1 MAPLI
6 LMPADFW
13 SESFPVIDAFQERI
27 RETGIGTVQM
37 TLLAFLVTFLITRS
51 ITWSIK
57 HGKGPFGDM
66 SVGGTHIHHLVPG
79 IFLLLISGV
88 IGIAIDWQPS
98 GVAGL
103 IVPTLFGIG
112 AALTLDEF
120 ALWLTLKDVYWSK
133 EGRRSVDAVIVLGA
147 VLAIAALGIPFWVE
161 VWNNADVA
169 GSGIIATWH
178 GLAAVFCLITFLKG
192 KWIFA
197 FVGLIFWP
205 LALIGA
211 LRLARP
217 TSLWARKV
225 YGVRKETRSRARYPE
240 DRHSPMWFWQRHREK
255 KEQAATGT

>member
-1 MAPLI
+1 MGPLI
-6 LMPADFW
+6 FMPADFW
-13 SESFPVIDAFQERI
+13 SESFPVVDAFQERI
-27 RETGIGTVQM
+27 RQTGIGTIQM
-37 TLLAFLVTFLITRS
+37 TLLAFLVTFLITRG

-88 IGIAIDWQPS
+88 IGIAIDWQPG

-103 IVPTLFGIG
+103 IVPTFFGIG

-147 VLAIAALGIPFWVE
+147 VLALAALGIPFWVE
-161 VWNNADVA
+161 IWNNSDVG
-169 GSGIIATWH
+169 GSGIIAAWH
-178 GLAAVFCLITFLKG
+178 GLTAVFCVVTFLKG
-192 KWIFA
+192 KWTFA
-197 FVGLIFWP
+197 FVGLLFWP
-205 LALIGA
+205 LAVIGA

-217 TSLWARKV
+217 ASLWARKF
-225 YGVRKETRSRARYPE
+225 YGVTKATRSRARYPE

-255 KEQAATGT
+255 KEQAAAGT

>member
-147 VLAIAALGIPFWVE
+147 VLAIAALGIPFLVE
-161 VWNNADVA
+161 VWNNSDVA
-169 GSGIIATWH
+169 GSGIIAAWH

-255 KEQAATGT
+255 KEQAAAGT

>member
-1 MAPLI
+1 
-6 LMPADFW
+6 MPADFW

-169 GSGIIATWH
+169 GSGIIAAWH

-255 KEQAATGT
+255 KEQAAAGT

>member
-147 VLAIAALGIPFWVE
+147 VLAIAALGIPFLVE
-161 VWNNADVA
+161 VWNNSDVA
-169 GSGIIATWH
+169 GSGIIAVWH

-255 KEQAATGT
+255 KEQAAAGT